1 MYPVFLLKN
10 RIVTIEYDSGGGL
23 KKCFLPSLHPSSL
36 HVAIHNRS
44 YGVAG
49 TLGGAAG
56 VQHKV
61 EQSSSS
67 DIRGEKERTG

>member
-10 RIVTIEYDSGGGL
+10 HIVTIEYDSGGGL
-23 KKCFLPSLHPSSL
+23 KKCFLPFLHPSVN
-36 HVAIHNRS
+36 VAIHNRS
-44 YGVAG
+44 CGVPG
-49 TLGGAAG
+49 TLGGAG